1 MQWKLNDHSPDALD
15 TLLTKL
21 ELKNRIYHQLLE
33 RRSNEIL
40 LVIVRSIIIIIII
53 IIIFPLF
60 LSLLAYLLKFFL
72 FFSFYCKKVGG
83 LKPPQ
88 PLPLRGPCII
98 AIISF
103 LLVRDE
109 IKDVST
115 SCGSLF
121 VGGSLKSRVWLK
133 VLGTIQSSK
142 KNFPS

>member
-21 ELKNRIYHQLLE
+21 ELKNKIYHQLLE

-40 LVIVRSIIIIIII
+40 LVIVRSIILIIIIIIVIIIIII

-88 PLPLRGPCII
+88 PLPLRGPCKRR
-98 AIISF
+98 
-103 LLVRDE
+103 VERRE
-109 IKDVST
+109 IREMQS
-115 SCGSLF
+115 
-121 VGGSLKSRVWLK
+121 
-133 VLGTIQSSK
+133 VLQAGKTY
-142 KNFPS
+142 